1 MNKWL
6 NDLKNTSFYFSDK
19 FNEISLTTEVNKDDD
34 IEEESVLENCLPMNS
49 AYSAFLRYYF
59 SQKNHFLPQNYVN
72 HPFYSNYEPL
82 YTTWG
87 VDFIGTVDYI
97 WFLMKFLRILH
108 FWSFLEFLHFSRFL
122 SFLSFS
128 SFSRFLIFLSFCIFL
143 SFLSFLRFLRFLRFL
158 SFLRF

>member
-1 MNKWL
+1 LLNKWL

-19 FNEISLTTEVNKDDD
+19 FNEISLTTEVNNYDDM
-34 IEEESVLENCLPMNS
+34 EEESILENRLLMNS
-49 AYSAFLRYYF
+49 AYSTFLRYYF

-97 WFLMKFLRILH
+97 WFFNEIFEIYR
-108 FWSFLEFLHFSRFL
+108 FFEFF
-122 SFLSFS
+122 
-128 SFSRFLIFLSFCIFL
+128 
-143 SFLSFLRFLRFLRFL
+143 
-158 SFLRF
+158 